1 MNFFLVALSIMLT
14 MDGVLSECPKI
25 NDLPVLNDAG
35 DNFYCAWQWHE
46 YGSTEPIKSC
56 IGNNYTWMDNT
67 DHNSAEGYYLP
78 AGSIIVKAG
87 CTLYGYS
94 EYNYNGDLIKY
105 NGPATFPDGCTGGK
119 CPPVTPSTGTYGFH
133 SIQCRCDQDP
143 IICQPEDSWATIIQ
157 CDNTQSSVDLSCSY
171 SKTIGTTWSSSA
183 QESMSI
189 DSTIE
194 YSMHAGFFDMFSEDL
209 GISQTTGYDWTHT
222 SSQAQDETETFKV
235 EATVPPYTLLQI
247 QGAEGNC
254 GDNNV
259 KTELFKSITLDGE
272 GNVLSEKVEVFD
284 PVKESAELLDK
295 TKETNEE

>member
-1 MNFFLVALSIMLT
+1 MNFYLVALSIMLT
-14 MDGVLSECPKI
+14 MDGVLSECPNI
-25 NDLPVLNDAG
+25 NDLPVLTDDG
-35 DNFYCAWQWHE
+35 TMFFCAFTWYDE
-46 YGSTEPIKSC
+46 GSTEPIQGC
-56 IGNNYTWMDNT
+56 NGDDRTYMDDDDL
-67 DHNSAEGYYLP
+67 DHGDGYYLS

-94 EYNYNGDLIKY
+94 EHNYNGDLIKY
-105 NGPATFPDGCTGGK
+105 YGPATFPDGCTGGK
-119 CPPVTPSTGTYGFH
+119 CPPVDGTHAHGFY
-133 SIQCRCDQDP
+133 SAQCRCDQDP

-171 SKTIGTTWSSSA
+171 TKTIGTTWSSSA

-189 DSTIE
+189 DATIE
-194 YSMHAGFFDMFSEDL
+194 YAMHAGFFDMFSEDL
-209 GISQTTGYDWTHT
+209 GISVSTGYDWTHT
-222 SSQAQDETETFKV
+222 SSEAQSETETFQV

-259 KTELFKSITLDGE
+259 KTELFKSITMDGE

-284 PVKESAELLDK
+284 PVKEGAELVNE

>member
-1 MNFFLVALSIMLT
+1 MKSFLVALSIMLT

-35 DNFYCAWQWHE
+35 DTFYCAWRWLD
-46 YGSTEPIKSC
+46 YGSTESIKACNGASKVC
-56 IGNNYTWMDNT
+56 MD
-67 DHNSAEGYYLP
+67 DGDYELEGHYL
-78 AGSIIVKAG
+78 ATGSIIVKAG

-94 EYNYNGDLIKY
+94 DRNYNGDLIKY
-105 NGPATFPDGCTGGK
+105 YGPATFPDGCTGGK
-119 CPPVTPSTGTYGFH
+119 CPPVTNGDIADGFY

-171 SKTIGTTWSSSA
+171 EKTIGTTWSSSA

-189 DSTIE
+189 DATIE
-194 YSMHAGFFDMFSEDL
+194 SAMHAGFFDMFSEDL
-209 GISQTTGYDWTHT
+209 GISVSTGYDWTHT
-222 SSQAQDETETFKV
+222 SSQAQSETETFKV
-235 EATVPPYTLLQI
+235 EATAPPYTLLQI

-259 KTELFKSITLDGE
+259 KTELFKSITMDGK

-284 PVKESAELLDK
+284 PVKEGAELVNE
-295 TKETNEE
+295 TKKTNEE